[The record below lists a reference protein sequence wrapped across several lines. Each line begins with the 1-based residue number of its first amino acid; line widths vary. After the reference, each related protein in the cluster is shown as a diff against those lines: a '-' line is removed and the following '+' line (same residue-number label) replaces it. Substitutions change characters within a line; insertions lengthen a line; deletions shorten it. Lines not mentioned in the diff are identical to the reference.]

1 MNCTY
6 CESSIEFERLQFLI
20 DTGRRLICKD
30 CSVENKAVGFMD
42 WNHKTAPSLVIAPSN
57 AKETI
62 RILQRANRRAR

>member
-1 MNCTY
+1 MNCIY
-6 CESSIEFERLQFLI
+6 CESSIDIERLQFLT
-20 DTGRRLICKD
+20 DTGRNRICKG
-30 CSVENKAVGFMD
+30 CSVENKAIGFMD